1 MTNKERIQSMDTQ
14 QLAFLLS
21 YFSTCDHC
29 VFIFRI
35 KEQKFEFMEATILEY
50 EKKNT
55 SKKRGVHD
63 DVSTSLL
70 HSFLLTNPL
79 EIERENRR
87 KLD

>member
-1 MTNKERIQSMDTQ
+1 MKTVIQFNR
-14 QLAFLLS
+14 LEVAI
-21 YFSTCDHC
+21 H
-29 VFIFRI
+29 
-35 KEQKFEFMEATILEY
+35 EY
-50 EKKNT
+50 EM
-55 SKKRGVHD
+55 KKRGVHD